1 MTEEERQARNIF
13 AAELQMAAR
22 SIDNGASPR
31 ERTEIRQRL
40 QAAEKRLADVE
51 LRLAPGYNPQH
62 GGGQDW
68 MTDERIG
75 RRERLS
81 I

>member
-1 MTEEERQARNIF
+1 MTDEERQAREIL
-13 AAELQMAAR
+13 ASELLTLGTAVLE
-22 SIDNGASPR
+22 GAGPKR
-31 ERTEIRQRL
+31 RTELRR
-40 QAAEKRLADVE
+40 AVADAEKRLADVE

-68 MTDERIG
+68 MSDERIG